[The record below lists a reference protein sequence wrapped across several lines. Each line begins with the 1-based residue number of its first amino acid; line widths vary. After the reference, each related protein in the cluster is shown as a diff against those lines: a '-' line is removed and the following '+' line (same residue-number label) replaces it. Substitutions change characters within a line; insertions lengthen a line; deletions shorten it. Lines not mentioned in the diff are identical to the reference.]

1 MFHDEVWHR
10 MGMGKRDVL
19 CTGCARGRLGR
30 TIHDSD
36 LIDYL
41 SSATI
46 IKTETVVTAIA
57 EKPTDGTYPCIVVTI
72 WCMSRPNPIRTLAR
86 VVSGVALPYNP
97 PQPRPLRTGLAAR
110 GGEEQEHAAE

>member
-1 MFHDEVWHR
+1 
-10 MGMGKRDVL
+10 MGKRDVL

-57 EKPTDGTYPCIVVTI
+57 DKPTDGTYPCIVVTI
-72 WCMSRPNPIRTLAR
+72 WCMSRPNPIRILPR
-86 VVSGVALPYNP
+86 VMSGVALPYNP
-97 PQPRPLRTGLAAR
+97 RTGLAACG
-110 GGEEQEHAAE
+110 GGEEQDHAAE